1 MEYLVKDD
9 LPYIMMDDP
18 NPFRP
23 LDTLEQYLADLQAMP
38 DFILKK
44 ETIGRVKELIAQKKR
59 LEADRKMKGYAE
71 ATIERR

>member
-59 LEADRKMKGYAE
+59 LEAERKTE
-71 ATIERR
+71 